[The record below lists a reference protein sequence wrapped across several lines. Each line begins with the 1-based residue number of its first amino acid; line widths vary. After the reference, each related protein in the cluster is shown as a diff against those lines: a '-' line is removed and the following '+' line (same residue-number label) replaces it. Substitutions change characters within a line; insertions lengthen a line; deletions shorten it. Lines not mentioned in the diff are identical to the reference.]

1 MAKVGAKV
9 RRLQRTFHDLAD
21 LFAMACI
28 ESRGLVSVLR
38 DSWRVVE
45 RPETMIEPLRLSN
58 VQGE

>member
-1 MAKVGAKV
+1 M

-45 RPETMIEPLRLSN
+45 RPETMIELLRLSN